1 MGRDTARRVIPLFRP
16 YRGRVA
22 AVVGLIVL
30 TSTIGIVNPL
40 LIQAVFNKALF
51 GPGGLNLE
59 LLYILVGVMAVV
71 PIVNGAI
78 GILQTYETTMV
89 GQHVMR
95 DLRDQLYSHLET
107 LSLAFF
113 TGTKTGE
120 IQSRLANDVG
130 GVQTVVTTTASTI
143 LANVVIFIST
153 IVAMIILSWQ
163 LTIVAVI
170 TVPAFF
176 WLTKAVGDRR
186 RRVSRS
192 TQESLAAMS
201 AISEETLSVS
211 GVLLA
216 KVFGNQGRDI
226 GRYRRENQRLAD
238 LEVRQQMIGQGFYA
252 VVQSFLSITPAAVYL
267 VAGLLLANGQPISAG
282 TIVAFTTLQTRLY
295 FPIGQLLQVSVE
307 LRSSLALFDRIFEY
321 LDLKPD
327 ITDAPDAVDLPSAD
341 GGGRVALRDVYFRYS
356 GVPED
361 ALRGVSFEADPG
373 QLVALVG
380 PSGAGKTTISY
391 LIPRLYDVTGG
402 AIEIDGTDVRR
413 ARQAS
418 LAAAIGFVTQES
430 YLFHDTIL
438 ANLQYG
444 RPSASQAEIEEAA
457 RAAYIH
463 DRIMD
468 FPDGYDTVVGER
480 GYRLSGGEKQRL
492 AIARVLLHDPRI
504 LILDEATSA
513 LDTAS
518 EREVQK
524 ALDALMGSRTTIAIA
539 HRLSTIVN
547 ADVINVIDGGQVVE
561 SGSHRDLLRQHGLY
575 AVAVQRAVR
584 GRPGAVVL
592 RRRRRHGRRQ
602 RAETRNT
609 AGLTAM
615 TEGLDLH
622 LGVDKGAGFVGR
634 ALETALREAI
644 RSGRLHP
651 GARLPG
657 SRSLAAD
664 LGISRGTVVQAYAQ
678 LIAEG
683 WLTGTTGSG
692 TRVADLPGPAPA
704 GAAGRRRAP
713 GRTPRRRRR
722 GSRSTCGPDAQTSV
736 HSPERTGLRASAA
749 PCPPHRT
756 RTWTTPSPPACRC
769 CAPRWPTT

>member
-1 MGRDTARRVIPLFRP
+1 MTSADPPVRAGRDTARRVIPLFRP
-16 YRGRVA
+16 YRGRVVV
-22 AVVGLIVL
+22 VVGLIVL

-51 GPGGLNLE
+51 VPGGPKLD
-59 LLYILVGVMAVV
+59 LLYVLVAIMAAV
-71 PIVNGAI
+71 PIINGAI
-78 GILQTYETTMV
+78 GILQVYETTKV
-89 GQHVMR
+89 GQSVMR
-95 DLRDQLYSHLET
+95 DLRDRLYAHLQT

-143 LANVVIFIST
+143 LANVVTFVSSV
-153 IVAMIILSWQ
+153 VAMIIISWQ

-176 WLTKAVGDRR
+176 WLTKTVGDRR
-186 RRVSRS
+186 RQVSRS

-216 KVFGNQGRDI
+216 KVFGNQMRDTS
-226 GRYRRENQRLAD
+226 RYQQENQRLAD
-238 LEVRQQMIGQGFYA
+238 LELRQQMIGQGFYA
-252 VVQSFLSITPAAVYL
+252 VVQSFLSITPAAIYL
-267 VAGLLLANGQPISAG
+267 IAGLLRANGQPISAG

-307 LRSSLALFDRIFEY
+307 LRSSLALFDRVFEY
-321 LDLKPD
+321 LDVTPD
-327 ITDAPDAVDLPSAD
+327 ITDAPDAVDLPSAEA
-341 GGGRVALRDVYFRYS
+341 GGRVALNTVYFRYA
-356 GVPED
+356 GVSAD

-402 AIEIDGTDVRR
+402 AIEIDGIDVRR
-413 ARQAS
+413 VRQAS
-418 LAAAIGFVTQES
+418 LATAIGFVTQES

-438 ANLQYG
+438 ANLEYG
-444 RPSASQAEIEEAA
+444 RPGASLAEIEEAA
-457 RAAYIH
+457 RGAYIH
-463 DRIMD
+463 DRIMQ
-468 FPDGYDTVVGER
+468 FPDGYDTLVGER

-547 ADVINVIDGGQVVE
+547 ADVINVIDGGQVTE
-561 SGSHRDLLRQHGLY
+561 SGSHQDLLREGGLY
-575 AVAVQRAVR
+575 ADLYNEQFEGGLVQWCCEGGNVMADGSVR
-584 GRPGAVVL
+584 RW
-592 RRRRRHGRRQ
+592 
-602 RAETRNT
+602 ET
-609 AGLTAM
+609 
-615 TEGLDLH
+615 
-622 LGVDKGAGFVGR
+622 
-634 ALETALREAI
+634 
-644 RSGRLHP
+644 
-651 GARLPG
+651 LP
-657 SRSLAAD
+657 A
-664 LGISRGTVVQAYAQ
+664 
-678 LIAEG
+678 
-683 WLTGTTGSG
+683 
-692 TRVADLPGPAPA
+692 
-704 GAAGRRRAP
+704 
-713 GRTPRRRRR
+713 
-722 GSRSTCGPDAQTSV
+722 
-736 HSPERTGLRASAA
+736 
-749 PCPPHRT
+749 
-756 RTWTTPSPPACRC
+756 
-769 CAPRWPTT
+769 

>member
-1 MGRDTARRVIPLFRP
+1 VTEGPPVHAGRDTARRVIPLFRP
-16 YRGRVA
+16 YRLRVA
-22 AVVGLIVL
+22 FVVALIVV
-30 TSTIGIVNPL
+30 TSTVGIVNPL

-51 GPGGLNLE
+51 VPGGPKLD
-59 LLYILVGVMAVV
+59 LLYVLVAIMAAV

-78 GILQTYETTMV
+78 GILQTYETTRV

-95 DLRDQLYSHLET
+95 DLRDRLYSHLET

-113 TGTKTGE
+113 TNTKTGE

-143 LANVVIFIST
+143 LANVVTFVSS

-163 LTIVAVI
+163 LTIVSVF

-176 WLTKAVGDRR
+176 WLTKTVGQRR

-201 AISEETLSVS
+201 ALTEETLSVS

-216 KVFGNQGRDI
+216 KVFGNQARDI
-226 GRYRRENQRLAD
+226 GRYRRESQQLSD
-238 LEVRQQMIGQGFYA
+238 LQVRQQMIGQGFFA
-252 VVQSFLSITPAAVYL
+252 VVQSFLAITPAAIYL
-267 VAGLLLANGQPISAG
+267 IAGLLISSGHTITAG

-307 LRSSLALFDRIFEY
+307 LRSSLALFDRVFEY
-321 LDLKPD
+321 LDVVPD
-327 ITDAPDAVDLPSAD
+327 IVDAPDAVSLD
-341 GGGRVALRDVYFRYS
+341 GAGALAGDVALRDVHFRYP
-356 GVPED
+356 GVAAE
-361 ALRGVSFEADPG
+361 ALTGVSLAAEPG

-402 AIEIDGTDVRR
+402 AVEVDGVDVRR
-413 ARQAS
+413 VRAAS

-430 YLFHDTIL
+430 YLFHDTIG
-438 ANLQYG
+438 ANIRYG
-444 RPSASQAEIEEAA
+444 RPSASQAEVESAA
-457 RAAYIH
+457 RSAYIH
-463 DRIMD
+463 DRIVE

-547 ADVINVIDGGQVVE
+547 ADVINVINGGLVVE
-561 SGSHRDLLRQHGLY
+561 SGPHQELLQEGGLY
-575 AVAVQRAVR
+575 ATLYQEQFDGGRVQWRCSD
-584 GRPGAVVL
+584 GDVL
-592 RRRRRHGRRQ
+592 TDGTVRQ
-602 RAETRNT
+602 R
-609 AGLTAM
+609 
-615 TEGLDLH
+615 
-622 LGVDKGAGFVGR
+622 VG
-634 ALETALREAI
+634 
-644 RSGRLHP
+644 
-651 GARLPG
+651 
-657 SRSLAAD
+657 
-664 LGISRGTVVQAYAQ
+664 Q
-678 LIAEG
+678 
-683 WLTGTTGSG
+683 
-692 TRVADLPGPAPA
+692 
-704 GAAGRRRAP
+704 
-713 GRTPRRRRR
+713 
-722 GSRSTCGPDAQTSV
+722 
-736 HSPERTGLRASAA
+736 SA
-749 PCPPHRT
+749 
-756 RTWTTPSPPACRC
+756 
-769 CAPRWPTT
+769 

>member
-1 MGRDTARRVIPLFRP
+1 MTSADPPVRAGRDTARRVIPLFRP
-16 YRGRVA
+16 YRGRVVV
-22 AVVGLIVL
+22 VVGLIVL
-30 TSTIGIVNPL
+30 TSTIGIINPL

-51 GPGGLNLE
+51 VPGGPDLD
-59 LLYILVGVMAVV
+59 LLYILVAVMAAV
-71 PIVNGAI
+71 PIINGAI
-78 GILQTYETTMV
+78 GILQVYETTKV
-89 GQHVMR
+89 GQLVMR
-95 DLRDQLYSHLET
+95 DLRDRLYAHLQT

-130 GVQTVVTTTASTI
+130 GVQTVVTNTASSI
-143 LANVVIFIST
+143 LANVVTFVSSV
-153 IVAMIILSWQ
+153 VAMIIISWQ
-163 LTIVAVI
+163 LTIVALI

-176 WLTKAVGDRR
+176 WLTKTVGDRR

-192 TQESLAAMS
+192 TQESLASMS

-216 KVFGNQGRDI
+216 KVFGSQARDI
-226 GRYRRENQRLAD
+226 ARYRQENQRLAD

-252 VVQSFLSITPAAVYL
+252 VVQAFLSITPAAIYL
-267 VAGLLLANGQPISAG
+267 VTGLLLAHGNPITAG
-282 TIVAFTTLQTRLY
+282 TVVAFTTLQTRLY

-307 LRSSLALFDRIFEY
+307 LRSSLALFDRVFEY
-321 LDLKPD
+321 LDVTPD
-327 ITDAPDAVDLPSAD
+327 ITDAPDAVDLPSVD
-341 GGGRVALRDVYFRYS
+341 TGGRVALADVYFRYAEVS
-356 GVPED
+356 EY
-361 ALRGVSFEADPG
+361 ALRGVSLSADPG

-402 AIEIDGTDVRR
+402 SIEIDGLDVRQV
-413 ARQAS
+413 RQAS

-444 RPSASQAEIEEAA
+444 RPEASQAEIEEAA

-463 DRIMD
+463 DRIME
-468 FPDGYDTVVGER
+468 FPDGYDTIVGER

-561 SGSHRDLLRQHGLY
+561 SGSHRELLREGGLY
-575 AVAVQRAVR
+575 ADLYNEQFEGGRVQWSCEGGEVMADGSVR
-584 GRPGAVVL
+584 KW
-592 RRRRRHGRRQ
+592 
-602 RAETRNT
+602 E
-609 AGLTAM
+609 
-615 TEGLDLH
+615 
-622 LGVDKGAGFVGR
+622 K
-634 ALETALREAI
+634 
-644 RSGRLHP
+644 
-651 GARLPG
+651 LP
-657 SRSLAAD
+657 A
-664 LGISRGTVVQAYAQ
+664 
-678 LIAEG
+678 
-683 WLTGTTGSG
+683 
-692 TRVADLPGPAPA
+692 
-704 GAAGRRRAP
+704 
-713 GRTPRRRRR
+713 
-722 GSRSTCGPDAQTSV
+722 
-736 HSPERTGLRASAA
+736 
-749 PCPPHRT
+749 
-756 RTWTTPSPPACRC
+756 
-769 CAPRWPTT
+769 

>member
-1 MGRDTARRVIPLFRP
+1 MGGDTARRVIPLFRP

-51 GPGGLNLE
+51 VPGGPDLE
-59 LLYILVGVMAVV
+59 LLYILVGVMAAV

-143 LANVVIFIST
+143 LANVVIFVST

-163 LTIVAVI
+163 LTIVAVF

-226 GRYRRENQRLAD
+226 GRYRQENQRLAD

-321 LDLKPD
+321 LDVKPD

-341 GGGRVALRDVYFRYS
+341 GGGHVALRDVHFRYS
-356 GVPED
+356 GVSED

-402 AIEIDGTDVRR
+402 AIEIDGVDVRR

-418 LAAAIGFVTQES
+418 LAAVIGFVTQES

-438 ANLQYG
+438 ANLHYG

-463 DRIMD
+463 DRIME
-468 FPDGYDTVVGER
+468 FPEGYDTVVGER

-561 SGSHRDLLRQHGLY
+561 SGSHRDLLRQSGLY
-575 AVAVQRAVR
+575 ASLYNEQFEGGKVQWCCDGGDVMEDGSVR
-584 GRPGAVVL
+584 KR
-592 RRRRRHGRRQ
+592 
-602 RAETRNT
+602 ET
-609 AGLTAM
+609 
-615 TEGLDLH
+615 
-622 LGVDKGAGFVGR
+622 
-634 ALETALREAI
+634 
-644 RSGRLHP
+644 
-651 GARLPG
+651 LP
-657 SRSLAAD
+657 A
-664 LGISRGTVVQAYAQ
+664 
-678 LIAEG
+678 
-683 WLTGTTGSG
+683 
-692 TRVADLPGPAPA
+692 
-704 GAAGRRRAP
+704 
-713 GRTPRRRRR
+713 
-722 GSRSTCGPDAQTSV
+722 
-736 HSPERTGLRASAA
+736 
-749 PCPPHRT
+749 
-756 RTWTTPSPPACRC
+756 
-769 CAPRWPTT
+769 

>member
-1 MGRDTARRVIPLFRP
+1 MPDAPAHTGRNTARRVVPLFRP
-16 YRGRVA
+16 YRAQVA
-22 AVVGLIVL
+22 VVVGLIVL

-40 LIQAVFNKALF
+40 LIQTVFNKALF
-51 GPGGLNLE
+51 VKGGPDLH
-59 LLYILVGVMAVV
+59 LLYILVAIMAAV

-78 GILQTYETTMV
+78 GILQTYETTKV
-89 GQHVMR
+89 GQQVMR
-95 DLRDQLYSHLET
+95 DLRDRLYSHLQT

-130 GVQTVVTTTASTI
+130 GVQSVVTTTASSI
-143 LANVVIFIST
+143 LANVVTFVSS
-153 IVAMIILSWQ
+153 IVAMIIISWQ

-176 WLTKAVGDRR
+176 WLTKMVGERR
-186 RRVSRS
+186 RRVSTS

-216 KVFGNQGRDI
+216 KVFGSQLRDVT
-226 GRYRRENQRLAD
+226 RYRDENQRLAD
-238 LEVRQQMIGQGFYA
+238 LELRQQMIGQGFYA
-252 VVQSFLSITPAAVYL
+252 VVQSFLSITPAAIYL
-267 VAGLLLANGQPISAG
+267 ISGLLLANGTAISAG

-321 LDLKPD
+321 LDVMPN
-327 ITDAPDAVDLPSAD
+327 IVDAPDATDLPVTAV
-341 GGGRVALRDVYFRYS
+341 GGRVALTDVYFRYP
-356 GVPED
+356 GVEDD
-361 ALRGVSFEADPG
+361 ALKGVSFAAEPG
-373 QLVALVG
+373 HLVALVG

-402 AIEIDGTDVRR
+402 SIEIDGIDVRR
-413 ARQAS
+413 IREAS

-438 ANLQYG
+438 ANLRYG
-444 RPSASQAEIEEAA
+444 RPTATLEEIEEAA

-463 DRIMD
+463 DRIMG
-468 FPDGYDTVVGER
+468 FPDGYDTLVGER

-547 ADVINVIDGGQVVE
+547 ADIINVIDGGRVVE
-561 SGSHRDLLRQHGLY
+561 SGPHRDLLRQGGLY
-575 AVAVQRAVR
+575 ASLYNEQFEGGQVQWCCD
-584 GRPGAVVL
+584 GGDI
-592 RRRRRHGRRQ
+592 
-602 RAETRNT
+602 
-609 AGLTAM
+609 M
-615 TEGLDLH
+615 
-622 LGVDKGAGFVGR
+622 
-634 ALETALREAI
+634 
-644 RSGRLHP
+644 
-651 GARLPG
+651 
-657 SRSLAAD
+657 AD
-664 LGISRGTVVQAYAQ
+664 GTVRKR
-678 LIAEG
+678 E
-683 WLTGTTGSG
+683 T
-692 TRVADLPGPAPA
+692 LPA
-704 GAAGRRRAP
+704 
-713 GRTPRRRRR
+713 
-722 GSRSTCGPDAQTSV
+722 
-736 HSPERTGLRASAA
+736 
-749 PCPPHRT
+749 
-756 RTWTTPSPPACRC
+756 
-769 CAPRWPTT
+769 

>member
-1 MGRDTARRVIPLFRP
+1 MTSVDPRSGAGRDTARRVIPLFRP
-16 YRGRVA
+16 YRGRV
-22 AVVGLIVL
+22 VVVVALIVL
-30 TSTIGIVNPL
+30 TSTIGIINPL
-40 LIQAVFNKALF
+40 LIRTVFNKALF
-51 GPGGLNLE
+51 VPGGPNLE
-59 LLYILVGVMAVV
+59 LLYILVAIMAAV

-78 GILQTYETTMV
+78 GILQTYETTKV
-89 GQHVMR
+89 GQLVMR
-95 DLRDQLYSHLET
+95 DLRDRLYSHLET

-130 GVQTVVTTTASTI
+130 GVQTVVTTTASSI
-143 LANVVIFIST
+143 LANVVIFVST

-163 LTIVAVI
+163 LTIVAVV

-176 WLTKAVGDRR
+176 WLTKTVGDRR
-186 RRVSRS
+186 RQVARS

-216 KVFGNQGRDI
+216 KVFGSQARDTT
-226 GRYRRENQRLAD
+226 RYRRENERLAD

-252 VVQSFLSITPAAVYL
+252 VVQAFLSITPAAVYL
-267 VAGLLLANGQPISAG
+267 VSGLLLANGQPISAG

-327 ITDAPDAVDLPSAD
+327 IVDAPDAVDLPTVSTA
-341 GGGRVALRDVYFRYS
+341 GRVALRDVYFRYA
-356 GVPED
+356 GVPDD

-402 AIEIDGTDVRR
+402 SIQIDGVDVRQV
-413 ARQAS
+413 RQAS
-418 LAAAIGFVTQES
+418 LATAIGFVTQES

-438 ANLQYG
+438 ANLEYG
-444 RPSASQAEIEEAA
+444 RPGASLAEIEEAA
-457 RAAYIH
+457 RGAYIH
-463 DRIMD
+463 DRIMQ

-547 ADVINVIDGGQVVE
+547 ADVINVIDGGQLVE
-561 SGSHRDLLRQHGLY
+561 SGSHQDLLRQRGLY
-575 AVAVQRAVR
+575 ADLYNEQFEGGRVQWCCEGGDVMADGSVR
-584 GRPGAVVL
+584 KW
-592 RRRRRHGRRQ
+592 
-602 RAETRNT
+602 ET
-609 AGLTAM
+609 
-615 TEGLDLH
+615 
-622 LGVDKGAGFVGR
+622 
-634 ALETALREAI
+634 
-644 RSGRLHP
+644 
-651 GARLPG
+651 LP
-657 SRSLAAD
+657 A
-664 LGISRGTVVQAYAQ
+664 
-678 LIAEG
+678 
-683 WLTGTTGSG
+683 
-692 TRVADLPGPAPA
+692 
-704 GAAGRRRAP
+704 
-713 GRTPRRRRR
+713 
-722 GSRSTCGPDAQTSV
+722 
-736 HSPERTGLRASAA
+736 
-749 PCPPHRT
+749 
-756 RTWTTPSPPACRC
+756 
-769 CAPRWPTT
+769 

>member
-1 MGRDTARRVIPLFRP
+1 MIPLFRP

-30 TSTIGIVNPL
+30 TSTIGIINPL

-78 GILQTYETTMV
+78 GILQTYETTKV
-89 GQHVMR
+89 GQHVML

-267 VAGLLLANGQPISAG
+267 IAGLLTANGQPISAG

-341 GGGRVALRDVYFRYS
+341 GGGRVALRDVYFRYP

-361 ALRGVSFEADPG
+361 ALRGISFEADPG

-418 LAAAIGFVTQES
+418 LAATIGFVTQES

-561 SGSHRDLLRQHGLY
+561 SGSHRDLLRQRGLY
-575 AVAVQRAVR
+575 ASLYNEQFEGGRVQWCCDGGDVMADGSVR
-584 GRPGAVVL
+584 KR
-592 RRRRRHGRRQ
+592 
-602 RAETRNT
+602 ET
-609 AGLTAM
+609 
-615 TEGLDLH
+615 
-622 LGVDKGAGFVGR
+622 
-634 ALETALREAI
+634 
-644 RSGRLHP
+644 
-651 GARLPG
+651 
-657 SRSLAAD
+657 
-664 LGISRGTVVQAYAQ
+664 Q
-678 LIAEG
+678 
-683 WLTGTTGSG
+683 
-692 TRVADLPGPAPA
+692 PA
-704 GAAGRRRAP
+704 
-713 GRTPRRRRR
+713 
-722 GSRSTCGPDAQTSV
+722 
-736 HSPERTGLRASAA
+736 
-749 PCPPHRT
+749 
-756 RTWTTPSPPACRC
+756 
-769 CAPRWPTT
+769 